1 MKKMIINVGG
11 IILFYLLIIGGI
23 LLLNQRFSYIN
34 NNELFNNYVSIKQ
47 WFNIS
52 LFYFLKNIII
62 II

>member
-34 NNELFNNYVSIKQ
+34 NNELFSNYVSIKQ
-47 WFNIS
+47 
-52 LFYFLKNIII
+52 
-62 II
+62 